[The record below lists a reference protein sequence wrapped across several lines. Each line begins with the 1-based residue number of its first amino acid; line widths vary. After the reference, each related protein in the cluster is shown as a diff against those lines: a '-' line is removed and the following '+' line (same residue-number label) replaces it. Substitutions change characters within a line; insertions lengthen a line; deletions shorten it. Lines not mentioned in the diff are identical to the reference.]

1 LSINHELAGF
11 RGRCGSG
18 FSLPEVGASS
28 SLSDLKEIGCKMTWP
43 VHISPLSCANM
54 NNYWLEN
61 RKNLPSTSSFFASIL

>member
-1 LSINHELAGF
+1 MA
-11 RGRCGSG
+11 RCIKPGNRFG
-18 FSLPEVGASS
+18 TGCREDGAVPS

-61 RKNLPSTSSFFASIL
+61 RENLPSTSSFFASIL

>member
-1 LSINHELAGF
+1 M
-11 RGRCGSG
+11 CGN
-18 FSLPEVGASS
+18 AS

-61 RKNLPSTSSFFASIL
+61 RENLPSTISFFASILQVRQAARY

>member
-1 LSINHELAGF
+1 L
-11 RGRCGSG
+11 
-18 FSLPEVGASS
+18 GAS

-61 RKNLPSTSSFFASIL
+61 RENLSSTSSFFASIL